1 MADNLKRTQ
10 SSGGNS
16 TTNSSNSPAGQSPTP
31 ITPGARMER
40 KPSWHENALF
50 RRPSMQNR
58 PSLAMSVSDVSTP
71 PVTSG
76 PPSPTD
82 VDLLTIEE
90 VFTHWH
96 VREILGAAFTSV
108 VEEIQKEVPT
118 DCDAKTKRE
127 ALCNKSQKYRET
139 ALERLKDVARSR
151 GGNAVIGVK
160 VEYSPSLEMDGH
172 RYYEWVASGT
182 VVTLQKRPQ
191 FARLDSR

>member
-1 MADNLKRTQ
+1 MTEQVPRVQNQSVRSEKNSDNMPL
-10 SSGGNS
+10 NS
-16 TTNSSNSPAGQSPTP
+16 QPVK
-31 ITPGARMER
+31 MER

-71 PVTSG
+71 ALSSG

-96 VREILGAAFTSV
+96 VREIHGAAFTSV
-108 VEEIQKEVPT
+108 VDEIERGVP
-118 DCDAKTKRE
+118 DSVDSKTKRE
-127 ALCNKSQKYRET
+127 TIRQRSQKYREQ
-139 ALERLKDVARSR
+139 ALERLKEVCRSR

-160 VEYSPSLEMDGH
+160 VEYSPSLFVGEQ
-172 RYYEWVASGT
+172 RYYEWVASG
-182 VVTLQKRPQ
+182 VSFYMFICRNKRLTYCYRP
-191 FARLDSR
+191 L

>member
-1 MADNLKRTQ
+1 MTDKLQRVQSQSNRTE
-10 SSGGNS
+10 GG
-16 TTNSSNSPAGQSPTP
+16 SPIPSPSPPTP
-31 ITPGARMER
+31 GSRMER

-71 PVTSG
+71 AISSG

-90 VFTHWH
+90 VFSHWH

-108 VEEIQKEVPT
+108 VEEMDKQIPHDV
-118 DCDAKTKRE
+118 DAKTKRE
-127 ALCNKSQKYRET
+127 TIQKQSQKYRER
-139 ALERLKDVARSR
+139 ALDQLKVVARTR

-160 VEYSPSLEMDGH
+160 LEYSPSLEMDGH
-172 RYYEWVASGT
+172 RFYEWVASGT

>member
-1 MADNLKRTQ
+1 MSAQLQRAQ
-10 SSGGNS
+10 SQSNKSESGG
-16 TTNSSNSPAGQSPTP
+16 SPVPPTP
-31 ITPGARMER
+31 TTPGSRMER

-71 PVTSG
+71 AISSG

-108 VEEIQKEVPT
+108 VEEMDKQIPSDV
-118 DCDAKTKRE
+118 DAKTKRE
-127 ALCNKSQKYRET
+127 TIRNKSQKYRER
-139 ALERLKDVARSR
+139 ALDQLKDTARAR

-160 VEYSPSLEMDGH
+160 LEYSPSLEMDGH
-172 RYYEWVASGT
+172 RFYEWVASGT